1 MNCRVDNAG
10 RGRGWQRSPRTLVHS
25 FVVPTHVPRSVMD
38 TSVTAHCHAAPA
50 QLTRAYQSDH
60 RRHVLTPTTTRA
72 VHQPIS
78 PRHSLTTPSIS
89 GVRSEVRAEQRLAP
103 GGRSPH
109 NPDKANCT
117 RRVVMRSCRRPSR
130 SQRGRNT
137 GSSKIT
143 RAAAYGPAHSRGG
156 GTARDRRA

>member
-1 MNCRVDNAG
+1 AG

-103 GGRSPH
+103 GGPQA
-109 NPDKANCT
+109 P
-117 RRVVMRSCRRPSR
+117 
-130 SQRGRNT
+130 
-137 GSSKIT
+137 IT
-143 RAAAYGPAHSRGG
+143 RTLQ
-156 GTARDRRA
+156 TARLWTERLSSSNFNC